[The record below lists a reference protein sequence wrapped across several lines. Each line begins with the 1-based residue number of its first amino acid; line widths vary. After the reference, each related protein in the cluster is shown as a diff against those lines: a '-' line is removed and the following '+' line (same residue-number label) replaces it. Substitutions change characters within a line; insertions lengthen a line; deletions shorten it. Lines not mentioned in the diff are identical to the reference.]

1 MAPRNFPD
9 EIDVFAGPHS
19 RMKELVN
26 IYTQK
31 VQCLNFRDGREVFSL
46 LHDLGTTL
54 YEFKSHESIENIFIM
69 DQLKNRLKQRK
80 IHNTAVCDC
89 HNDNRLADV
98 LQLVRT
104 GTKVQ
109 EQGMGERISFCQELQ
124 RAFEEFVENF
134 LSHME
139 EEEQVFQPL
148 LVEYFEYDEL
158 KILKDIVL
166 KEHEHV
172 KERHSLEKAHD
183 EEPET
188 CGVVKELRDLDWDL
202 HCFSDES
209 LEEDSD
215 YCSHISHSE
224 LGKEAIPTEIED
236 RRFDDACP
244 ELVLASSESAE
255 APHLPAEILFKI
267 LRLLSPQDLG
277 RCAQVCTAWNDA
289 VYSPA
294 LWKALYPVQ
303 WARGI
308 WEWHNV
314 GLCGALEDAAQLKLS
329 CNFGKRDEDKD
340 VDEAEETRNP
350 LADLE
355 NFMLEELVNW
365 VLPRIGH
372 GVSTLVV
379 DAGSGITSRLLHHA
393 IALCPNITVFSA
405 AHTQVDYY
413 TFKGLWFQGALR
425 KLQHLDLQ
433 GCEFIDDDALECLA
447 QCAAPDNPYLSHD
460 LDDREEVLCPNER
473 STNESWRVNNGGPVF
488 EYCNYCT
495 CWRANLVA
503 QRSSNSH
510 RNVFSQNRQHRPQ
523 ACSHFPD
530 YKQHNS
536 ANTLNHPR
544 HECEKRGI
552 SSYQQSLSRH
562 ETLRPENDI
571 EEICCRPGN
580 NTLQNSSQQNNH
592 CKKLPMSDN
601 AEVLEYEKRQRN
613 GHVLDTEGNNSGFQ
627 LLYLNL
633 SGCWRVT
640 DEGLLALVEAKAV
653 GRLCH
658 LDVSGCFQ
666 LSGEGL
672 RMFAYDS
679 TALKAENLFYCDN
692 IADGPYSTRANG
704 CANLCNP
711 VRVCCRSGR

>member
-9 EIDVFAGPHS
+9 EIDVFAGPHT

-31 VQCLNFRDGREVFSL
+31 VQCLNFRDGREVISL

-69 DQLKNRLKQRK
+69 DQLKNRLKQRQ
-80 IHNTAVCDC
+80 IYNSAVCDC

-104 GTKVQ
+104 GTKVREQ
-109 EQGMGERISFCQELQ
+109 EMGERISFCQELQ

-209 LEEDSD
+209 LEEASD
-215 YCSHISHSE
+215 YCSQFSRCQSVDE
-224 LGKEAIPTEIED
+224 TIPAETEDHYLEET
-236 RRFDDACP
+236 CT
-244 ELVLASSESAE
+244 ELVVASSEGVE

-267 LRLLSPQDLG
+267 LRQLSPQDLG
-277 RCAQVCTAWNDA
+277 RCAQVCTSWNDA

-294 LWKALYPVQ
+294 LWKAVYPVQ

-308 WEWHNV
+308 WEWYDV
-314 GLCGALEDAAQLKLS
+314 GLCRALEDAAQQKLS
-329 CNFGKRDEDKD
+329 NNFDRWDEDKD
-340 VDEAEETRNP
+340 IDEAEEMRNP
-350 LADLE
+350 LAEKE
-355 NFMLEELVNW
+355 NFVLEELVNW
-365 VLPRIGH
+365 VLPRVGH
-372 GVSTLVV
+372 GVVTLVV
-379 DAGSGITSRLLHHA
+379 DAGAGITSRLLHHA
-393 IALCPNITVFSA
+393 IALCPNMTFFSA

-413 TFKGLWFQGALR
+413 LFKSLWLQGALQ

-433 GCEFIDDDALECLA
+433 GCELIDDDALECLA
-447 QCAAPDNPYLSHD
+447 QCAAPDNPYLAHD
-460 LDDREEVLCPNER
+460 LDDREEELCPNEKFR
-473 STNESWRVNNGGPVF
+473 NESWKVNTSDPVLK
-488 EYCNYCT
+488 YCGYCT

-503 QRSSNSH
+503 PRSNSSYRNLYSKNRH
-510 RNVFSQNRQHRPQ
+510 RKP
-523 ACSHFPD
+523 ACLDLPD
-530 YKQHNS
+530 YKQHS
-536 ANTLNHPR
+536 SPYTLSHPR
-544 HECEKRGI
+544 QECESWGL
-552 SSYQQSLSRH
+552 SSYPQSSSRQ
-562 ETLRPENDI
+562 EALKAENDI

-580 NTLQNSSQQNNH
+580 HSLQNSSQWNSS
-592 CKKLPMSDN
+592 CKKFTVSDS

-613 GHVLDTEGNNSGFQ
+613 GHVLDTEGDNCRFQ

-653 GRLCH
+653 DRLCH

-679 TALKAENLFYCDN
+679 RALKAENLFYCDN
-692 IADGPYSTRANG
+692 ISDGPYPTRANG

-711 VRVCCRSGR
+711 VRMCCRSGR